1 MHECVYLITC
11 PDVVP
16 RWSQRP
22 CHRGVFAVLG
32 GIRVWAADAV
42 LAGRWIESRD
52 FGISIGAEEE
62 LGGAVMLDLGPESS
76 AKQSDG

>member
-1 MHECVYLITC
+1 M
-11 PDVVP
+11 
-16 RWSQRP
+16 
-22 CHRGVFAVLG
+22 
-32 GIRVWAADAV
+32 WAADAV